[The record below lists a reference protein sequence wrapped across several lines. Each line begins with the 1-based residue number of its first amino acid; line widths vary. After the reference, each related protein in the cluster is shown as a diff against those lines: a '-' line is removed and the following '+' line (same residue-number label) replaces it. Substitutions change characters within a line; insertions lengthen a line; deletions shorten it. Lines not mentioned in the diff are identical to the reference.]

1 MSFINQNDFNDPQ
14 SLMRARGVDPN
25 PDRAFTDLDGKP
37 LFHAQTG
44 GILNPRRAELAKGTV
59 LFRFGGG
66 GAAVPAL
73 MAGCWWVDQRE
84 FQKLLSFGNQ
94 HNIPAGAA
102 MRQLA
107 LIPPE
112 WSDMTR
118 LVRVTVKRA
127 LLAYRG
133 LGNSVHIDTGDG
145 LGVVNMPHQNDNPA
159 RRMQQLYIPGLW
171 RPGAANAALSYGSD
185 FSFDADQSMRGF
197 LYL

>member
-25 PDRAFTDLDGKP
+25 PDRAFSDTDGNP
-37 LFHAQTG
+37 LFYAKTG
-44 GILNPRRAELAKGTV
+44 GIMNPKRHELPLGTV
-59 LFRFGGG
+59 LFRFGSSK
-66 GAAVPAL
+66 ASVPDL
-73 MAGCWWVDQRE
+73 MSGCWWIEQTE
-84 FQKLLSFGNQ
+84 FRKMLSFAHQ
-94 HNIPAGAA
+94 HNLPAGAA

-107 LIPPE
+107 LVPPE

-118 LVRVTVKRA
+118 LVRASVKRE
-127 LLAYRG
+127 LLAFRG

-159 RRMQQLYIPGLW
+159 RRMNQLYIPGLW
-171 RPGAANAALSYGSD
+171 QPGAANAALSYGSD
-185 FSFDADQSMRGF
+185 FTFSAEESMRGF